1 MVPAQRLISSEDQK
15 LEKGGTKS
23 FGGKVLASLIDKLIT
38 IQPSYI
44 KLCIQ
49 SSERFLFYSILLLAS
64 YRKVDKS
71 QHST

>member
-38 IQPSYI
+38 TQPSYI
-44 KLCIQ
+44 YTM
-49 SSERFLFYSILLLAS
+49 YSIF
-64 YRKVDKS
+64 RKIPFL
-71 QHST
+71 